1 MTNRREFA
9 SKRARCWRTRFGR
22 TLCPSSKSLLDY
34 PDVKTQEIAALA
46 IAAIRER
53 NHNIV
58 KDPDRTGRVNWVVN
72 AEDDWVLGR
81 RT

>member
-1 MTNRREFA
+1 LLAYSLRKDA
-9 SKRARCWRTRFGR
+9 LAK
-22 TLCPSSKSLLDY
+22 LKSLLDH
-34 PDVKTQEIAALA
+34 PDAKTQEIAALA

-58 KDPDRTGRVNWVVN
+58 KDPYRTGRVNWVVN
-72 AEDDWVLGR
+72 PEDDWVLGS